1 MHFDAIFAQNFYK
14 IDSYTKISSR
24 ISRLTRKIFSNF
36 SSTSVDVVKLKLI
49 ENVFG
54 SRADTGAAKATSA
67 NALDARIAFLLIR
80 VACKATLK

>member
-1 MHFDAIFAQNFYK
+1 M
-14 IDSYTKISSR
+14 
-24 ISRLTRKIFSNF
+24 
-36 SSTSVDVVKLKLI
+36 DVVKLKLI